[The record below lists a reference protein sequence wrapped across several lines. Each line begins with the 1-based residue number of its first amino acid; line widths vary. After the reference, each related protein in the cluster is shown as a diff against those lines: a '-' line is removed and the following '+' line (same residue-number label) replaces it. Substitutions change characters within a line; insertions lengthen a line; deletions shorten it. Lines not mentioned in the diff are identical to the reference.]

1 MIAGDAVSFCRS
13 CCFFL
18 LWRSCSLKT
27 RHLHSCRRPCT
38 LCCAPP
44 AAYSNPV
51 LTLQHAREQGY
62 AVEDFL
68 CAPLPFGTYSSE
80 PRVRQWIT
88 EMKCRGEA
96 FYSQRGVYMLAAVLF
111 KKRQPGAA
119 EQADLTDE
127 LLRVLTVL

>member
-1 MIAGDAVSFCRS
+1 MILQMQATDQQCGMPSFPMH
-13 CCFFL
+13 L
-18 LWRSCSLKT
+18 L
-27 RHLHSCRRPCT
+27 HVH
-38 LCCAPP
+38 CAQPLLLLLLLP

-51 LTLQHAREQGY
+51 LTLQHARDQGY

-88 EMKCRGEA
+88 EMKERGEA
-96 FYSQRGVYMLAAVLF
+96 FYSRRGVYMLAAVLF
-111 KKRQPGAA
+111 KKQKPGAPD
-119 EQADLTDE
+119 QADLTDE